1 MRIRFSMFAMLAV
14 ILLAVR
20 PGLATTAE
28 DKRACISA
36 SEKAQQ
42 LRADSKLMASR
53 EQLLS
58 CARDACPSVIRKD
71 CARWL
76 AEVDDALPTIVLG
89 AKDSE
94 GHDVTDVRVTVDKQ
108 VFAEKLEGK
117 SQSLDPGSH
126 ELKFERAGEDPIVET
141 VLVREGEK
149 NRTVSVTFAHDKP
162 LPKAGPADRPKVVSP
177 AAWVLGG
184 VGVAAFVSF
193 AYFGLSARSR
203 AADLRATCAP
213 ACAEDDVSSVR
224 TKLLVADVSLAVSV
238 ISFGVATYLFLTPK
252 SPSETTVSFSA
263 LPGGGSL
270 QLAGRF

>member
-1 MRIRFSMFAMLAV
+1 MRPHTLLVLAS
-14 ILLAVR
+14 LSLAL
-20 PGLATTAE
+20 PALGATAE
-28 DKRACISA
+28 DKRVCIAA

-42 LRADSKLMASR
+42 LRADSKLTASR

-76 AEVDDALPTIVLG
+76 AEVDEALPTIVLG
-89 AKDSE
+89 AKDAE
-94 GHDVTDVRVTVDKQ
+94 GHDVTDVRVTMDKQ
-108 VFAEKLEGK
+108 LFAEKLEGK

-126 ELKFERAGEDPIVET
+126 ELKFERAGEAPIIET

-149 NRTVSVTFAHDKP
+149 NRTVSVVFGLDK
-162 LPKAGPADRPKVVSP
+162 KAPAAATPRLVKVVSP
-177 AAWVLGG
+177 AAWVFGG
-184 VGVAAFVSF
+184 MGAATLISF

-203 AADLRATCAP
+203 ASDLRATCAP
-213 ACAEDDVSSVR
+213 ACPDDDVSSVR
-224 TKLLVADVSLAVSV
+224 TKLLVADVSLAVSLV
-238 ISFGVATYLFLTPK
+238 SFGVATYLFLTPT
-252 SPSETTVSFSA
+252 SAPEAPATTVSFSP